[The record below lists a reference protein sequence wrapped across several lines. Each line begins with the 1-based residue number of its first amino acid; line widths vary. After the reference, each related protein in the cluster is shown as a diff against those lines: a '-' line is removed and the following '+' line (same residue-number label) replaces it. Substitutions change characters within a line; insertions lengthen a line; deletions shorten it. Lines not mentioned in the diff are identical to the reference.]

1 MSEQSFW
8 RRNWKLILNI
18 ATVVALLGLVV
29 AIHEQLLETLENLKK
44 VNIWFLLLLPLIQLG
59 NYHSQTKLYQGLF
72 AVLGTHFSYKK
83 LFKASLEINFIN
95 HVFPSGGVSGISY
108 FGMRLKNKEVTG
120 SKATL
125 VQLMKVVML
134 ILSFELLLIIGLL
147 ILGLNNKANN
157 FTIMIT
163 TLITTLMVL
172 GTLLFGFIIGSKS
185 RINTAVKAITKAI
198 NWLVYVF
205 VRKRRQIIDSSRIE
219 TAFDDMH
226 NNYLQLRSKWRE
238 LKQPLIW
245 ALAANVTEVLSVY
258 VVYMA
263 FGEFV
268 NIGAVILAY
277 SVANFAGLV
286 SVMPGGVG
294 IYEALM
300 TGVLVASGVPAA
312 VSLPVTVMYR
322 VLNTLIQV
330 PPGYVLYHR
339 AIREH
344 GIEVDSESGKV
355 A

>member
-72 AVLGTHFSYKK
+72 AALGTHFSYKK

-205 VRKRRQIIDSSRIE
+205 VRKRRQIINSSRIE

-344 GIEVDSESGKV
+344 GIEVDPESGKV